1 MKTDKQLFNQLLRLT
16 TEQRNTRTA
25 RIDRLPILRIL
36 SLINKEDLTV
46 PIAVRREIPRIA
58 RAVAMLVKA
67 LKSGGRLI
75 YVGAGT
81 SGRLG
86 ILDASE
92 CPPTFGT
99 KPEMV
104 QGIIAGGN
112 DAVFRSREGAEDREK
127 DGARAIRL
135 KRVTRNDVV
144 CGIAASARTP
154 FVVGAIREA
163 KRRGARTIY
172 VATNPRSIWKKAGF
186 RDLRRN
192 IDVAICP
199 DVGPEVL
206 MGSTRMK
213 SGTAQK
219 LVLNMI
225 TTTTMIQLGKVYEN
239 MMIDLLMNS
248 RKLQE
253 RAKRVLMIATGV
265 DYATASRTLA
275 KANGHVKTAIV
286 MVKAN
291 VSAKTARERLQ
302 KARGFVHFA
311 IRRHHS

>member
-1 MKTDKQLFNQLLRLT
+1 
-16 TEQRNTRTA
+16 
-25 RIDRLPILRIL
+25 
-36 SLINKEDLTV
+36 
-46 PIAVRREIPRIA
+46 
-58 RAVAMLVKA
+58 
-67 LKSGGRLI
+67 
-75 YVGAGT
+75 
-81 SGRLG
+81 
-86 ILDASE
+86 
-92 CPPTFGT
+92 
-99 KPEMV
+99 
-104 QGIIAGGN
+104 
-112 DAVFRSREGAEDREK
+112 
-127 DGARAIRL
+127 
-135 KRVTRNDVV
+135 
-144 CGIAASARTP
+144 
-154 FVVGAIREA
+154 
-163 KRRGARTIY
+163 
-172 VATNPRSIWKKAGF
+172 
-186 RDLRRN
+186 
-192 IDVAICP
+192 
-199 DVGPEVL
+199 
-206 MGSTRMK
+206 MK

-275 KANGHVKTAIV
+275 KANGHVKPAIV